1 MLVDIKDDRFPG
13 DLWFKLSNLEAV
25 DPSVGIFQAYYGSA
39 DISRKNT
46 DEACLKIFDKL
57 TREEQEKL
65 EDLALETEV
74 VYEERY
80 L

>member
-13 DLWFKLSNLEAV
+13 DLWFKLSDVVGV
-25 DPSVGIFQAYYGSA
+25 DHSTGITQAYYGSA
-39 DISRKNT
+39 SISRKNT
-46 DEACLKIFDKL
+46 DEACLKIFDAL

-65 EDLALETEV
+65 EDLACDTEV
-74 VYEERY
+74 TYEERD